1 MDGKKIALK
10 STPKQYSRHDIW
22 ELGFRTAHGKVT
34 SRGQPTVNSI
44 VCLISQQIKELSL
57 GLFSTYNA
65 QRRKK
70 QNYKH
75 TCREINNKTTAISC
89 YFMGQRY

>member
-10 STPKQYSRHDIW
+10 STPKQHPRHDIW

-57 GLFSTYNA
+57 GFFQPTVLNGE
-65 QRRKK
+65 KK

-75 TCREINNKTTAISC
+75 ACREINNKTTAISC
-89 YFMGQRY
+89 YLMGQRY